1 MSTLTNRKTNEAAV
15 NKTAAFVLTS
25 WWQVIRSQV
34 TTGIYISTGK
44 SLPISMPRLPV
55 FFRFTGEL
63 LVGAAVLSVANT
75 KKELG
80 LLAGTFLIGLA
91 TLEAVLS
98 AMGL

>member
-15 NKTAAFVLTS
+15 NETAAFVLTS
-25 WWQVIRSQV
+25 WGQVIRSQV
-34 TTGIYISTGK
+34 TKGIYISTGK

-63 LVGAAVLSVANT
+63 LVGASVLSVANT